1 MGNQADRAAGR
12 LIFVK
17 HGQPQ
22 IVAGQPPSS
31 WMLSPDGRRAATAL
45 AERLRVFAPRALWSS
60 PEPKAHETA
69 QAMGEVFGR
78 SLAVDAGLA
87 EHRADRGPF
96 TSQEEFERRVEHMFS
111 RPAELIMGEESGLDA
126 RLRFDAALARVGAD
140 DDGTTVI
147 VAHGRIITLWLS
159 HRLGFDP
166 MPFWRSLGLASAA
179 VLSQDGLQMVGP

>member
-69 QAMGEVFGR
+69 QAMEEVFGR

-179 VLSQDGLQMVGP
+179 VLSQDGLQMVEP